1 MNEKLLAAL
10 DHISDDHLTEAL
22 RLKKKKHYFLRAAAA
37 VLALMFLLNLPPLTM
52 PSNALALA
60 AEYDPDPRPQEKDY
74 LTEDAYRAAVMSWQ
88 DQIAAREQTAQ
99 TLNRDLLPF
108 YQKTNQIFLDSEE
121 NRVWSPV
128 NAALGLSMLTET
140 ASGETQS
147 QLLDLLGA
155 DSAEDLRTRFQALWE
170 SVWLDA
176 EWGKR
181 TLAASVWVDEEVRVK
196 GKILDI
202 LSRSY
207 YASVYR
213 EDLSSAEAEQAMAD
227 WIRDN
232 TGGILGDGL
241 SPAISE
247 DTVMALL
254 STVWLEGCWIE
265 EFSPSENTTGLFHA
279 PGGDVECTYMNK
291 DQTAMTYV
299 RGEDHRAVALPIKW
313 DATLWLILPDEDKT
327 LSDVLSGGDYL
338 NTITALEKA
347 ADDEYLVNLSLP
359 KFDIQ
364 SDLDLRDGL
373 EALGLTEVFRQDCPD
388 LSDAFLTSTPIFV
401 DNIRQVTRVT
411 IDEKGVTA
419 GSYMEVVTYAGLPI
433 PPEQI
438 IEFTLDRP
446 FLFAL
451 TENTGGILLFTGVVT
466 TP

>member
-1 MNEKLLAAL
+1 MNENLLAAL

-22 RLKKKKHYFLRAAAA
+22 RQKRRKHYFLRAAAA
-37 VLALMFLLNLPPLTM
+37 VLAILFLLNPSPLTM

-60 AEYDPDPRPQEKDY
+60 AEYDPAPRPQEKDY
-74 LTEDAYRAAVMSWQ
+74 LTEDAYRAAVLSWQ
-88 DQIAAREQTAQ
+88 DQIAVREQTAQ
-99 TLNRDLLPF
+99 TLNSDLLPF
-108 YQKTNQIFLDSEE
+108 YQKTNQVFLDSDE

-128 NAALGLSMLTET
+128 NAGLGLSMLAET

-170 SVWLDA
+170 SVWLDT

-196 GKILDI
+196 REVLDT
-202 LSRSY
+202 LSGSY

-213 EDLSSAEAEQAMAD
+213 EDLSTDEAEEAMAN

-254 STVWLEGCWIE
+254 STVWLEGYWID
-265 EFSPSENTTGLFHA
+265 EFSPSENTTGPFHA
-279 PGGDVECTYMNK
+279 PNGDVECTYMHK
-291 DQTAMTYV
+291 DQTAMTYI
-299 RGEDHRAVALPIKW
+299 RGEDHSAVALPIKW
-313 DATLWLILPDEDKT
+313 DATLWLILPVEGKT
-327 LSDVLSGGDYL
+327 VSDVLSGGDYL

-359 KFDIQ
+359 KFDILCE
-364 SDLDLRDGL
+364 LDLRDGL
-373 EALGLTEVFRQDCPD
+373 EELGVTEIFREGCPD
-388 LSDAFLTSTPIFV
+388 LSHTFLTSTPIFV

-411 IDEKGVTA
+411 IDEEGVTA
-419 GSYMEVVTYAGLPI
+419 GSYMEVVTYAGLPA

-438 IEFTLDRP
+438 IDFTLDRP

-466 TP
+466 NP